1 MFCSKTYKTAA
12 ALSRMSQSEILG
24 GILRGGRGPVAALA
38 TQGLPPM
45 PHWQPDPEEEREAAR
60 WPLRPSIAPGY
71 FQSHTAF
78 SGVSLLRRRE
88 GAPCCILHPDEAG
101 RTPSQRRRA
110 RASLQRSGVGRTR
123 PQGQRRGSARKCAR
137 ARTAPRRR
145 NRRRDD
151 QHTVLRPVHGYRRR
165 GHIPEYPA
173 RYCGLGG
180 PRAMTS
186 DRAYL
191 CS

>member
-1 MFCSKTYKTAA
+1 
-12 ALSRMSQSEILG
+12 
-24 GILRGGRGPVAALA
+24 
-38 TQGLPPM
+38 M

-88 GAPCCILHPDEAG
+88 GAPCCILHPQEAG
-101 RTPSQRRRA
+101 A
-110 RASLQRSGVGRTR
+110 RGLCD
-123 PQGQRRGSARKCAR
+123 GQRVRLFNDRGSVGLVLKVTDEVQPGVVLVPGQRPDGETLAGTINMLCSDRFTDVGDGATYQSTWLDIAAWADSARW
-137 ARTAPRRR
+137 
-145 NRRRDD
+145 
-151 QHTVLRPVHGYRRR
+151 
-165 GHIPEYPA
+165 
-173 RYCGLGG
+173 
-180 PRAMTS
+180 TS